1 MILVLLGTIIGSLF
15 GFKAQE
21 IVPKTESFH
30 IQNILNNGQL
40 TLFQKLQHVLM
51 IFGLLIQKKNNFT
64 ILFRYFNFR

>member
-40 TLFQKLQHVLM
+40 TLFQKHLLVLM
-51 IFGLLIQKKNNFT
+51 IFGLLIQKIKQFHNF
-64 ILFRYFNFR
+64 IQIFQF

>member
-21 IVPKTESFH
+21 IVPKTETFH

-40 TLFQKLQHVLM
+40 TLFQKHQLVLM
-51 IFGLLIQKKNNFT
+51 IFGLHIQKIKLFHNF
-64 ILFRYFNFR
+64 ILIFQF